1 MVVLLH
7 HKYPMLKLKMQAK
20 RDIPC
25 ERETESVSN
34 RARGRPSKR
43 EMENESESETERE
56 IESVWESLLARL
68 RKSER
73 VDSKIERMRGRLRK

>member
-1 MVVLLH
+1 
-7 HKYPMLKLKMQAK
+7 MLKLKMQAE

-25 ERETESVSN
+25 EREAESVSN
-34 RARGRPSKR
+34 RVRGRPSKR

-56 IESVWESLLARL
+56 IESVWESLIARL

-73 VDSKIERMRGRLRK
+73 VESEIERVSDERVAMGMWIS